1 MGAAAAHAPR
11 GVAPGGVARRPPLLL
26 RWRRRRLTY
35 HSGVLA
41 GLVRWLGEAL
51 VRLYYPAR
59 TVDGAERIPAGKP
72 LVFVLNHPNGLLD
85 PIVLRVASGRPSRF
99 LAKSTLFG
107 NPLGRLAMNAF
118 GSIPVYRAHESGARG
133 NDASRNDASFARCRA
148 ELAAGGVLALFPE
161 GVSHSDPEMR
171 PLKTGA
177 ARIAL
182 SAEAEHDGRL
192 GVTVVPVGLSYEHKT
207 TFRSSVLLVVGEPID
222 DRAAPAGLPPGRA
235 RGGHGAHRR
244 DRRALDEVC
253 AGRVSE
259 LLAGIARVARWTSD
273 PKSGDDPND
282 PASGHRRARELSA
295 AYARMRARD
304 PARLEAIVAG
314 VRGYWQT
321 LRRLGVR
328 DPWALELTA
337 PRVGTLAAAV
347 AKLVVAAP
355 LAVLGAIMGWIP
367 YRFAGWIAPRVT
379 KDEDIL
385 STVKLVRRDAVPH
398 PRLGRRRRSPS
409 AGSAARSGRCRRSR
423 WAPPAVTWRCDSR
436 SSCATAWP
444 AGAPSRCGR
453 FTSRRPSGWPSA
465 AGRWPM
471 TWRARSPKSRRLQD

>member
-1 MGAAAAHAPR
+1 MK
-11 GVAPGGVARRPPLLL
+11 VAQV
-26 RWRRRRLTY
+26 TY
-35 HSGVLA
+35 HRGLLA
-41 GLVRWLGEAL
+41 ALVRWLGEAL
-51 VRLYYPAR
+51 VRLYYPIR
-59 TVDGAERIPAGKP
+59 VVDGRERIPAGKP

-118 GSIPVYRAHESGARG
+118 GSIPVYRAHEAGTRSG
-133 NDASRNDASFARCRA
+133 DASRNDASFARCRA
-148 ELAAGGVLALFPE
+148 ELAVGGVLALFPE

-182 SAEAEHDGRL
+182 SAEAERDGRL
-192 GVTVVPVGLSYEHKT
+192 GIAVVPIGLSYERKT

-222 DRAAPAGLPPGRA
+222 VAARLPAYRQDERAAVTSLTDDIGA
-235 RGGHGAHRR
+235 R
-244 DRRALDEVC
+244 LDEVVLQ
-253 AGRVSE
+253 AESRE

-273 PKSGDDPND
+273 PKSGEDPND
-282 PASGHRRARELSA
+282 PAAGHRRARELAA

-304 PARLEAIVAG
+304 PARLEAIVAE

-337 PRVGTLAAAV
+337 PRLGALAAAV
-347 AKLVVAAP
+347 AKLVIAAP
-355 LAVLGAIMGWIP
+355 LAALGALMGWVP
-367 YRFAGWIAPRVT
+367 YRFAGWLAPRVT

-385 STVKLVRRDAVPH
+385 STVKLFAGALFLFLGWTAEAIAVGWFCGALWAVPTFALGVAAGYVALRFEELLRDGVAGWRAVSLRALH
-398 PRLGRRRRSPS
+398 FRTAQRLTERRRTLADEVARALAEEPS
-409 AGSAARSGRCRRSR
+409 I
-423 WAPPAVTWRCDSR
+423 
-436 SSCATAWP
+436 
-444 AGAPSRCGR
+444 
-453 FTSRRPSGWPSA
+453 
-465 AGRWPM
+465 
-471 TWRARSPKSRRLQD
+471 

>member
-1 MGAAAAHAPR
+1 MPPKDGQESSLALTGAPADVSSA
-11 GVAPGGVARRPPLLL
+11 
-26 RWRRRRLTY
+26 
-35 HSGVLA
+35 VLA
-41 GLVRWLGEAL
+41 ALIRWLGEAL

-59 TVDGAERIPAGKP
+59 TVDGVERIPAGKP

-118 GSIPVYRAHESGARG
+118 GSIPVYRAHEAGARG
-133 NDASRNDASFARCRA
+133 KDASRNDASFARCRA

-182 SAEAEHDGRL
+182 SAEGEHDGRL
-192 GVTVVPVGLSYEHKT
+192 GVTVVPVGLSYERKT
-207 TFRSSVLLVVGEPID
+207 TFRSSVLLVVGEPIEVAPRLPAYRQD
-222 DRAAPAGLPPGRA
+222 ERAAVTALTDEIGA
-235 RGGHGAHRR
+235 R
-244 DRRALDEVC
+244 LDEVVLQ
-253 AGRVSE
+253 AESRE

-273 PKSGDDPND
+273 PRSGDDPND
-282 PASGHRRARELSA
+282 PAAGHRRARELSA

-304 PARLEAIVAG
+304 PARLETIVAE

-337 PRVGTLAAAV
+337 PRLGTLAAAV
-347 AKLVVAAP
+347 AELVIAAP
-355 LAVLGAIMGWIP
+355 LAALGAIMGWIP

-385 STVKLVRRDAVPH
+385 STVKLFAGTLFLILGWTVEATAVGWFAGAIWALPAFALGVAGGYVALRFEELLRDGVAGWRAVSLRALH
-398 PRLGRRRRSPS
+398 FKTAQRLAERRR
-409 AGSAARSGRCRRSR
+409 ALADDVAR
-423 WAPPAVTWRCDSR
+423 ALDEEPIA
-436 SSCATAWP
+436 
-444 AGAPSRCGR
+444 
-453 FTSRRPSGWPSA
+453 
-465 AGRWPM
+465 
-471 TWRARSPKSRRLQD
+471 Q

>member
-1 MGAAAAHAPR
+1 M
-11 GVAPGGVARRPPLLL
+11 
-26 RWRRRRLTY
+26 
-35 HSGVLA
+35 LA

-59 TVDGAERIPAGKP
+59 SIDGAERIPAGKP

-99 LAKSTLFG
+99 LAKSTLFA

-207 TFRSSVLLVVGEPID
+207 TFRSSVLLVVGEPIEMGARLSAYRQD
-222 DRAAPAGLPPGRA
+222 ERAAVTALTDEIGA
-235 RGGHGAHRR
+235 R
-244 DRRALDEVC
+244 LDEVVLQ
-253 AGRVSE
+253 AESRE

-304 PARLEAIVAG
+304 PAGLEAIVAG

-355 LAVLGAIMGWIP
+355 LAALGALMGWIP
-367 YRFAGWIAPRVT
+367 YRFSGWIAPRVT

-385 STVKLVRRDAVPH
+385 STVKLFAGTLFLILGWAAEASAVGWFWGALWALPTFALGVAGGYVALRFEELLRDGVAGWRAVSLRALH
-398 PRLGRRRRSPS
+398 FKTAQRLAERRRTL
-409 AGSAARSGRCRRSR
+409 ADDVAR
-423 WAPPAVTWRCDSR
+423 ALAEEPAT
-436 SSCATAWP
+436 
-444 AGAPSRCGR
+444 
-453 FTSRRPSGWPSA
+453 
-465 AGRWPM
+465 
-471 TWRARSPKSRRLQD
+471 RAQ

>member
-1 MGAAAAHAPR
+1 MLAA
-11 GVAPGGVARRPPLLL
+11 
-26 RWRRRRLTY
+26 
-35 HSGVLA
+35 
-41 GLVRWLGEAL
+41 LVRWLGEAL

-59 TVDGAERIPAGKP
+59 TVDGAGRIPGGKP

-107 NPLGRLAMNAF
+107 NPLGRMAMNAF

-133 NDASRNDASFARCRA
+133 QDASRNDASFARCRA

-192 GVTVVPVGLSYEHKT
+192 GVIVVPVGLSYEHKT
-207 TFRSSVLLVVGEPID
+207 TFRSSVLLVIGEPIEVAPRLPAYRED
-222 DRAAPAGLPPGRA
+222 ERAAVTALTDEIGA
-235 RGGHGAHRR
+235 R
-244 DRRALDEVC
+244 LDEVVLQ
-253 AGRVSE
+253 AESRE

-273 PKSGDDPND
+273 PRSGDDRND
-282 PASGHRRARELSA
+282 PAAGNRRARELSA

-304 PARLEAIVAG
+304 PARLETIVAD

-328 DPWALELTA
+328 DPWALELAA

-355 LAVLGAIMGWIP
+355 LAALGAIMGWIP

-379 KDEDIL
+379 QDEDIL
-385 STVKLVRRDAVPH
+385 STVKLFAGALFLFLGWTAESIGVGWLLGALWALPTFALGVAGGYVALRFEELLRDGVAGWRAVSLRALH
-398 PRLGRRRRSPS
+398 FKTAQRLAERRR
-409 AGSAARSGRCRRSR
+409 ALADEVAR
-423 WAPPAVTWRCDSR
+423 ALAQET
-436 SSCATAWP
+436 P
-444 AGAPSRCGR
+444 AGPA
-453 FTSRRPSGWPSA
+453 T
-465 AGRWPM
+465 
-471 TWRARSPKSRRLQD
+471 Q

>member
-1 MGAAAAHAPR
+1 M
-11 GVAPGGVARRPPLLL
+11 
-26 RWRRRRLTY
+26 
-35 HSGVLA
+35 
-41 GLVRWLGEAL
+41 
-51 VRLYYPAR
+51 
-59 TVDGAERIPAGKP
+59 
-72 LVFVLNHPNGLLD
+72 
-85 PIVLRVASGRPSRF
+85 
-99 LAKSTLFG
+99 
-107 NPLGRLAMNAF
+107 
-118 GSIPVYRAHESGARG
+118 
-133 NDASRNDASFARCRA
+133 
-148 ELAAGGVLALFPE
+148 LALFPE

-222 DRAAPAGLPPGRA
+222 VAARLPAYRQDERAAVTSLTDEIGA
-235 RGGHGAHRR
+235 R
-244 DRRALDEVC
+244 LDEVVLQ
-253 AGRVSE
+253 AESRE

-282 PASGHRRARELSA
+282 PAAGHRRARELST
-295 AYARMRARD
+295 AYARMRASD

-314 VRGYWQT
+314 VRSYWQT

-347 AKLVVAAP
+347 AKLVIAAP
-355 LAVLGAIMGWIP
+355 LAALGAIMGWIP

-385 STVKLVRRDAVPH
+385 STVKLFAGTLFLILGWTAEALAVGWLCGAHLGAADVRARRRRRLRGAALRGAVARRRGRVARRLVAGAALQDGAASGRAPPH
-398 PRLGRRRRSPS
+398 AGRRRGARARRRARHSVS
-409 AGSAARSGRCRRSR
+409 GAARTPTASLRGS
-423 WAPPAVTWRCDSR
+423 DSR
-436 SSCATAWP
+436 SCR
-444 AGAPSRCGR
+444 GRSRTR
-453 FTSRRPSGWPSA
+453 
-465 AGRWPM
+465 AGR
-471 TWRARSPKSRRLQD
+471 RG

>member
-1 MGAAAAHAPR
+1 LVKEASLSRTGCQ
-11 GVAPGGVARRPPLLL
+11 V
-26 RWRRRRLTY
+26 TY
-35 HSGVLA
+35 HRGLLA
-41 GLVRWLGEAL
+41 ALVRWLGEAL
-51 VRLYYPAR
+51 VRLYYPIR
-59 TVDGAERIPAGKP
+59 VVDGRERIPAGKP

-118 GSIPVYRAHESGARG
+118 GSIPIYRAHEAGARSG
-133 NDASRNDASFARCRA
+133 DASRNDASFARCRA
-148 ELAAGGVLALFPE
+148 ELAVGGVLALFPE

-182 SAEAEHDGRL
+182 SAEAERDGRL
-192 GVTVVPVGLSYEHKT
+192 GIAVVPIGLSYERKT

-222 DRAAPAGLPPGRA
+222 VAARLPAYRQDERAAVTSLTDDIGA
-235 RGGHGAHRR
+235 R
-244 DRRALDEVC
+244 LDEVVLQ
-253 AGRVSE
+253 AESRE

-273 PKSGDDPND
+273 PKSGEDPND
-282 PASGHRRARELSA
+282 PATGHRRARELAA

-304 PARLEAIVAG
+304 PARLEAIVAE

-337 PRVGTLAAAV
+337 PRLGALAAAV
-347 AKLVVAAP
+347 AKLVIAAS
-355 LAVLGAIMGWIP
+355 LAALGALMGWVP
-367 YRFAGWIAPRVT
+367 YRFAGWLAPRVT

-385 STVKLVRRDAVPH
+385 STVKLFAGALFLFLGWTAEAIAVGWFCGALWAVPTFALGVAAGYVALRFEELLRDGVAGWRAVSLRALH
-398 PRLGRRRRSPS
+398 FRTAQRLTERRRTLADEVARALAEEPS
-409 AGSAARSGRCRRSR
+409 I
-423 WAPPAVTWRCDSR
+423 
-436 SSCATAWP
+436 
-444 AGAPSRCGR
+444 
-453 FTSRRPSGWPSA
+453 
-465 AGRWPM
+465 
-471 TWRARSPKSRRLQD
+471 

>member
-1 MGAAAAHAPR
+1 
-11 GVAPGGVARRPPLLL
+11 
-26 RWRRRRLTY
+26 
-35 HSGVLA
+35 VLA
-41 GLVRWLGEAL
+41 ALVRWLGEAL

-207 TFRSSVLLVVGEPID
+207 TFRSSVLLVVGEPIEMASRLPAYRQD
-222 DRAAPAGLPPGRA
+222 ERAAVTALTDEIGA
-235 RGGHGAHRR
+235 R
-244 DRRALDEVC
+244 LDEVVLQ
-253 AGRVSE
+253 AESRE

-282 PASGHRRARELSA
+282 RASGHRRARELSA

-355 LAVLGAIMGWIP
+355 LAALGAILGWIP
-367 YRFAGWIAPRVT
+367 YRFSGWIAPRVT

-385 STVKLVRRDAVPH
+385 STVKLFAGTLFLILGWVAEAIAVGWLCGAIWALPTFALGVTGGYVALRFEELLRDGVAGWRAVSLRALH
-398 PRLGRRRRSPS
+398 FKTAQRLSERRR
-409 AGSAARSGRCRRSR
+409 ALADDVARALAEEP
-423 WAPPAVTWRCDSR
+423 AP
-436 SSCATAWP
+436 
-444 AGAPSRCGR
+444 
-453 FTSRRPSGWPSA
+453 
-465 AGRWPM
+465 
-471 TWRARSPKSRRLQD
+471 Q

>member
-1 MGAAAAHAPR
+1 
-11 GVAPGGVARRPPLLL
+11 LD
-26 RWRRRRLTY
+26 
-35 HSGVLA
+35 VLA
-41 GLVRWLGEAL
+41 ALVRWLGEAL
-51 VRLYYPAR
+51 VRLYYPIR
-59 TVDGAERIPAGKP
+59 IVDDAERIPGDKP

-192 GVTVVPVGLSYEHKT
+192 GVTVVPVGLSYERKT
-207 TFRSSVLLVVGEPID
+207 TFRSRVLLVVGAPIEVAARLPAYQQD
-222 DRAAPAGLPPGRA
+222 ERAAVTALTDEIGA
-235 RGGHGAHRR
+235 R
-244 DRRALDEVC
+244 LDEVVLQ
-253 AGRVSE
+253 AESRE

-273 PKSGDDPND
+273 PKSGEDPND
-282 PASGHRRARELSA
+282 PAAGHRRARELSS

-304 PARLEAIVAG
+304 PARLETIVAE

-337 PRVGTLAAAV
+337 PRVGSLAAAV
-347 AKLVVAAP
+347 AKLAIAAP
-355 LAVLGAIMGWIP
+355 LAALGAVMGWIP

-379 KDEDIL
+379 QDEDIL
-385 STVKLVRRDAVPH
+385 STVKLFAGALFLFLGWTAEALAVGWWYGAPWALPTYILGVAGGYVALRFEELLRDGLAGWRAVSLRALH
-398 PRLGRRRRSPS
+398 FKTAQRLAERRR
-409 AGSAARSGRCRRSR
+409 ALADDVAR
-423 WAPPAVTWRCDSR
+423 ALAEEPVA
-436 SSCATAWP
+436 
-444 AGAPSRCGR
+444 
-453 FTSRRPSGWPSA
+453 
-465 AGRWPM
+465 
-471 TWRARSPKSRRLQD
+471 Q